1 MSYRLLA
8 LDLDGTLLDS
18 RLAIRPEVQEA
29 IAAVRRRG
37 LGVLLVTGRHHI
49 ATAPYH
55 AQLNLDLPA
64 ICCNGTYLYDF
75 RTGRAEMANPLTRT
89 QALLLLRKIR
99 QSGVHALMNVDD
111 EIAYERSEAHLARL
125 LAWAE
130 SLPPALRP
138 NFEWVASFENTAI
151 QASTIWKF
159 VLSAE
164 DREVLRRIVEEI
176 DREIG
181 LSCAWS
187 GENRVDV
194 AQSGNSKGAL
204 LERWLAQRGIA
215 PSEVIA
221 FGDNE
226 NDIGMLRLA
235 GMGVAMGNATPGVVS
250 VADRVTGTH
259 DSSAIADVLEALVLA
274 N

>member
-1 MSYRLLA
+1 MRYRLLA

-18 RLAIRPEVQEA
+18 RLAIRPDAQEA

-64 ICCNGTYLYDF
+64 ICCNGSYLFDF
-75 RTGRAEMANPLTRT
+75 RSGRVELANPLSRT
-89 QALLLLRKIR
+89 QALMLLRKIR
-99 QSGVHALMNVDD
+99 QSGIHALMNFDD
-111 EIAYERSEAHLARL
+111 AIAYERIEAHLARL
-125 LAWAE
+125 LAWSE
-130 SLPPALRP
+130 TLPPALRP
-138 NFEWVASFENTAI
+138 DFEWVDSFESAAI
-151 QASTIWKF
+151 HATMIWKF
-159 VLSAE
+159 VLSSE
-164 DREVLRRIVEEI
+164 DRNALRRLVDEIV
-176 DREIG
+176 REIG

-194 AQSGNSKGAL
+194 AQCGNSKAAL
-204 LERWLAQRGIA
+204 LERWLALRGIA
-215 PSEVIA
+215 PSDVIA

-235 GMGVAMGNATPGVVS
+235 GMGIAMGNATADVQS
-250 VADRVTGTH
+250 AADRVAGTH
-259 DSSAIADVLEALVLA
+259 DSSAIADLLETLVLVD
-274 N
+274 

>member
-18 RLAIRPEVQEA
+18 RLAIRPDAIEA

-99 QSGVHALMNVDD
+99 QSGVHALLNVDD
-111 EIAYERSEAHLARL
+111 EIAYERTEAHLARL

-130 SLPPALRP
+130 TLPPALRP
-138 NFEWVASFENTAI
+138 DFEWVASFENTAI

-164 DREVLRRIVEEI
+164 DREPLRRLVAEVV
-176 DREIG
+176 REIG
-181 LSCAWS
+181 LACEWS
-187 GENRVDV
+187 GENRVDI
-194 AQSGNSKGAL
+194 AQCGNSKGAL
-204 LERWLAQRGIA
+204 LERWLALRGIA

-235 GMGVAMGNATPGVVS
+235 GMGVAMGNAVPEVQS
-250 VADRVTGTH
+250 AADRVAGTH
-259 DSSAIADVLEALVLA
+259 DSSAIADVLNSLVLA